1 MLPRRG
7 RGPRRK
13 CKRLQAAGWKRFQ
26 LDKNF
31 FDEYLVFKNCFDQ
44 FETFLFGALQSEKIR
59 VNHELND
66 DEIINTLKKFVKQ
79 KKDNIEEYTNYGKDD
94 VVADL
99 KREVELVS
107 KYLPEE
113 LSEDEINKG
122 LDEIFAKVQPTS
134 IKDMGKLMAEAN
146 TLFGV
151 KADKSLVSKL
161 IKDRLI

>member
-1 MLPRRG
+1 MDIV
-7 RGPRRK
+7 K
-13 CKRLQAAGWKRFQ
+13 NIDADIVSFMKNQ
-26 LDKNF
+26 DKAN
-31 FDEYLVFKNCFDQ
+31 LTTLRMAKN
-44 FETFLFGALQSEKIR
+44 ALQSEKIR

-79 KKDNIEEYTNYGKDD
+79 KKDNIEEYTKYGKDD
-94 VVADL
+94 IVNDL

-113 LSEDEINKG
+113 LSEEEINKG
-122 LDEIFAKVQPTS
+122 LDEIFAKVNPTS

>member
-1 MLPRRG
+1 MDIV
-7 RGPRRK
+7 K
-13 CKRLQAAGWKRFQ
+13 NIDADIVSFMKNQ
-26 LDKNF
+26 DKAN
-31 FDEYLVFKNCFDQ
+31 LTTLRMAKN
-44 FETFLFGALQSEKIR
+44 ALQSEKIR

-79 KKDNIEEYTNYGKDD
+79 KKDNIEEYTKYGKDD
-94 VVADL
+94 IVNDL

-113 LSEDEINKG
+113 LSEEEINKG
-122 LDEIFAKVQPTS
+122 LDEIFAKVNPTS

-146 TLFGV
+146 ALFGV

>member
-1 MLPRRG
+1 MDIV
-7 RGPRRK
+7 K
-13 CKRLQAAGWKRFQ
+13 NIDADIVSFMKNQ
-26 LDKNF
+26 DKAN
-31 FDEYLVFKNCFDQ
+31 LTTLRMAKN
-44 FETFLFGALQSEKIR
+44 ALQSEKIR

-79 KKDNIEEYTNYGKDD
+79 KKDNIEEYTKYGKDD
-94 VVADL
+94 IVNDL

-122 LDEIFAKVQPTS
+122 LDEIFAKVNPTS

>member
-1 MLPRRG
+1 MKAYMKKRDINNEFIPVLAEDDTIPTYG
-7 RGPRRK
+7 KEKLIETTLEK
-13 CKRLQAAGWKRFQ
+13 CK
-26 LDKNF
+26 N
-31 FDEYLVFKNCFDQ
+31 
-44 FETFLFGALQSEKIR
+44 ALQSEKIR

-79 KKDNIEEYTNYGKDD
+79 KKDNIEEYTKYGKDD
-94 VVADL
+94 IVNDL

-113 LSEDEINKG
+113 LSEEEINKG
-122 LDEIFAKVQPTS
+122 LDEIFAKVNPTS

-151 KADKSLVSKL
+151 RADKSLVSKL

>member
-1 MLPRRG
+1 MDIV
-7 RGPRRK
+7 K
-13 CKRLQAAGWKRFQ
+13 NIDADIVSFMKNQ
-26 LDKNF
+26 DKAN
-31 FDEYLVFKNCFDQ
+31 LTTLRMAKN
-44 FETFLFGALQSEKIR
+44 ALQSEKIR

-79 KKDNIEEYTNYGKDD
+79 KKDNIEEYTKYGKDD
-94 VVADL
+94 IVNDL

-113 LSEDEINKG
+113 LSEEEINKG
-122 LDEIFAKVQPTS
+122 LDEIFARVNPTS

>member
-1 MLPRRG
+1 MDIV
-7 RGPRRK
+7 K
-13 CKRLQAAGWKRFQ
+13 NIDADIVSFMKNQ
-26 LDKNF
+26 DKAN
-31 FDEYLVFKNCFDQ
+31 LTTLRMAKN
-44 FETFLFGALQSEKIR
+44 ALQSEKIR

-79 KKDNIEEYTNYGKDD
+79 KKDNIEEYTKYGKDD
-94 VVADL
+94 IVKDL

-113 LSEDEINKG
+113 LSEEEINKG
-122 LDEIFAKVQPTS
+122 LDEIFAKVNPTS

>member
-1 MLPRRG
+1 MDIV
-7 RGPRRK
+7 K
-13 CKRLQAAGWKRFQ
+13 NIDADIVSFMKAQ
-26 LDKNF
+26 DKAN
-31 FDEYLVFKNCFDQ
+31 LTTLRMAKN
-44 FETFLFGALQSEKIR
+44 ALQSEKIR

-79 KKDNIEEYTNYGKDD
+79 KKDNIEEYSKYGKDD
-94 VVADL
+94 IVNDL

-122 LDEIFAKVQPTS
+122 LDEIFAKVNPTS

>member
-1 MLPRRG
+1 MEIVKLIDADIVAFM
-7 RGPRRK
+7 K
-13 CKRLQAAGWKRFQ
+13 AQ
-26 LDKNF
+26 DKAN
-31 FDEYLVFKNCFDQ
+31 LTTLRMAKN
-44 FETFLFGALQSEKIR
+44 ALQSEKIR
-59 VNHELND
+59 VNHELSE

-79 KKDNIEEYTNYGKDD
+79 KKDNIEEYTKYGKDEI
-94 VVADL
+94 VADL

-113 LSEDEINKG
+113 LSEEDINKG
-122 LDEIFAKVQPTS
+122 LDEIFAKVNPTS

-146 TLFGV
+146 TMFGV

>member
-1 MLPRRG
+1 MDIVKLIDEDI
-7 RGPRRK
+7 K
-13 CKRLQAAGWKRFQ
+13 SFMKAQ
-26 LDKNF
+26 DKAN
-31 FDEYLVFKNCFDQ
+31 LTTLRMAKN
-44 FETFLFGALQSEKIR
+44 ALQSEKIK

-79 KKDNIEEYTNYGKDD
+79 KKDNIEEYTKYGKEDI
-94 VVADL
+94 VKDL
-99 KREVELVS
+99 QREVDLVS

-113 LSEDEINKG
+113 LSEEEINKG
-122 LDEIFAKVQPTS
+122 LDEIFAKVNPTS

-151 KADKSLVSKL
+151 KADKSMVSKL

>member
-1 MLPRRG
+1 MDIV
-7 RGPRRK
+7 K
-13 CKRLQAAGWKRFQ
+13 NIDADIVSFMKNQ
-26 LDKNF
+26 DKAN
-31 FDEYLVFKNCFDQ
+31 LTTLRMAKN
-44 FETFLFGALQSEKIR
+44 ALQSEKIR

-79 KKDNIEEYTNYGKDD
+79 KKDNIEEYTKYGKDD
-94 VVADL
+94 IVNDL

-113 LSEDEINKG
+113 LSEEEINKG
-122 LDEIFAKVQPTS
+122 LDEIFARVNPTS
-134 IKDMGKLMAEAN
+134 IKDMGRLMAEAN

>member
-1 MLPRRG
+1 MDIV
-7 RGPRRK
+7 K
-13 CKRLQAAGWKRFQ
+13 NIDADIVSFMKNQ
-26 LDKNF
+26 DKAN
-31 FDEYLVFKNCFDQ
+31 LTTLRMAKN
-44 FETFLFGALQSEKIR
+44 ALQSEKIR

-79 KKDNIEEYTNYGKDD
+79 KKDNIEEYTKYGKDD
-94 VVADL
+94 IVNDL

-113 LSEDEINKG
+113 LSEELINKG
-122 LDEIFAKVQPTS
+122 LDEIFAKVNPTS

>member
-1 MLPRRG
+1 MDIV
-7 RGPRRK
+7 K
-13 CKRLQAAGWKRFQ
+13 NIDADIVSFMKNQ
-26 LDKNF
+26 DKAN
-31 FDEYLVFKNCFDQ
+31 LTTLRMAKN
-44 FETFLFGALQSEKIR
+44 ALQSEKIR

-79 KKDNIEEYTNYGKDD
+79 KKDNIEEYTKYGKDD
-94 VVADL
+94 IVNDL

-113 LSEDEINKG
+113 LSEEEINKG
-122 LDEIFAKVQPTS
+122 LDEIFAKVNPTS
-134 IKDMGKLMAEAN
+134 IKDMGRLMAEAN

>member
-1 MLPRRG
+1 MDIV
-7 RGPRRK
+7 K
-13 CKRLQAAGWKRFQ
+13 NIDADIVSFMKNQ
-26 LDKNF
+26 DKAN
-31 FDEYLVFKNCFDQ
+31 LTTLRMAKN
-44 FETFLFGALQSEKIR
+44 ALQSEKIR

-79 KKDNIEEYTNYGKDD
+79 KKDNIEEYTKYGKDD
-94 VVADL
+94 IVNDL

-113 LSEDEINKG
+113 LSEEDINKG
-122 LDEIFAKVQPTS
+122 LDEIFAKVNPTS

>member
-1 MLPRRG
+1 MNIV
-7 RGPRRK
+7 K
-13 CKRLQAAGWKRFQ
+13 NIDADIVSFMKAQ
-26 LDKNF
+26 DKAN
-31 FDEYLVFKNCFDQ
+31 LTTLRMAKN
-44 FETFLFGALQSEKIR
+44 ALQSEKIR

-79 KKDNIEEYTNYGKDD
+79 KKDNIEEYSKYGKDD
-94 VVADL
+94 IVNDL

-122 LDEIFAKVQPTS
+122 LDEIFAKVNPTS

>member
-1 MLPRRG
+1 MNIV
-7 RGPRRK
+7 K
-13 CKRLQAAGWKRFQ
+13 NIDADIVSFMKAQ
-26 LDKNF
+26 DKAN
-31 FDEYLVFKNCFDQ
+31 LTTLRMAKN
-44 FETFLFGALQSEKIR
+44 ALQSEKIR

-79 KKDNIEEYTNYGKDD
+79 KKDNIEEYSKYGKDD
-94 VVADL
+94 IVNDL

-122 LDEIFAKVQPTS
+122 LDEIFAKVNPTS

-151 KADKSLVSKL
+151 RADKSLVSKL

>member
-1 MLPRRG
+1 MDIV
-7 RGPRRK
+7 K
-13 CKRLQAAGWKRFQ
+13 NIDADIVSFMKNQ
-26 LDKNF
+26 DKAN
-31 FDEYLVFKNCFDQ
+31 LTTLRMAKN
-44 FETFLFGALQSEKIR
+44 ALQSEKIR

-79 KKDNIEEYTNYGKDD
+79 KKDNIEEYTKYGKEDI
-94 VVADL
+94 VNDL

-113 LSEDEINKG
+113 LSEEEINKG
-122 LDEIFAKVQPTS
+122 LDEIFAKVNPTS

>member
-1 MLPRRG
+1 MDIV
-7 RGPRRK
+7 K
-13 CKRLQAAGWKRFQ
+13 NIDADIVSFMKAQ
-26 LDKNF
+26 DKAN
-31 FDEYLVFKNCFDQ
+31 LTTLRMAKN
-44 FETFLFGALQSEKIR
+44 ALQSEKIR

-79 KKDNIEEYTNYGKDD
+79 KKDNIEEYSKYGKDD
-94 VVADL
+94 IVNDL

-122 LDEIFAKVQPTS
+122 LDEIFAKVNPTS

-151 KADKSLVSKL
+151 RADKSLVSKL

>member
-1 MLPRRG
+1 MDIV
-7 RGPRRK
+7 K
-13 CKRLQAAGWKRFQ
+13 NIDADIVSFMKNQ
-26 LDKNF
+26 DKAN
-31 FDEYLVFKNCFDQ
+31 LTTLRMAKN
-44 FETFLFGALQSEKIR
+44 ALQSEKIR

-79 KKDNIEEYTNYGKDD
+79 KKDNIEEYTKYGKDD
-94 VVADL
+94 IVNNL

-122 LDEIFAKVQPTS
+122 LDEIFAKVNPTS

-146 TLFGV
+146 ALFGV

>member
-1 MLPRRG
+1 MDIV
-7 RGPRRK
+7 K
-13 CKRLQAAGWKRFQ
+13 NIDADIVSFMKNQ
-26 LDKNF
+26 DKAN
-31 FDEYLVFKNCFDQ
+31 LTTLRMAKN
-44 FETFLFGALQSEKIR
+44 ALQSEKIR

-79 KKDNIEEYTNYGKDD
+79 KKDNIEEYTKYGKDD
-94 VVADL
+94 IVNDL

-107 KYLPEE
+107 KYLPDE
-113 LSEDEINKG
+113 LSEEEINKG
-122 LDEIFAKVQPTS
+122 LDEIFAKVNPTS

-151 KADKSLVSKL
+151 KADKSLVSKI

>member
-1 MLPRRG
+1 MDIV
-7 RGPRRK
+7 K
-13 CKRLQAAGWKRFQ
+13 NIDADIVSFMKNQ
-26 LDKNF
+26 DKAN
-31 FDEYLVFKNCFDQ
+31 LTTLRMAKN
-44 FETFLFGALQSEKIR
+44 ALQSEKIR

-79 KKDNIEEYTNYGKDD
+79 KKDNIEEYTKYGKDD
-94 VVADL
+94 IVNDL

-122 LDEIFAKVQPTS
+122 LDEIFAKVNPTS
-134 IKDMGKLMAEAN
+134 IKDMGRLMAEAN

>member
-1 MLPRRG
+1 MDIV
-7 RGPRRK
+7 K
-13 CKRLQAAGWKRFQ
+13 NIDADIVSFMKNQ
-26 LDKNF
+26 DKAN
-31 FDEYLVFKNCFDQ
+31 LTTLRMAKN
-44 FETFLFGALQSEKIR
+44 ALQSEKIR

-79 KKDNIEEYTNYGKDD
+79 KKDNIEEYTKYGKDD
-94 VVADL
+94 IVNDL

-122 LDEIFAKVQPTS
+122 LDEIFAKVNPTS

-146 TLFGV
+146 ALFGV

>member
-1 MLPRRG
+1 MNIVKLIDEDIV
-7 RGPRRK
+7 K
-13 CKRLQAAGWKRFQ
+13 FMKEQ
-26 LDKNF
+26 DKAN
-31 FDEYLVFKNCFDQ
+31 LTTLRMAKN
-44 FETFLFGALQSEKIR
+44 ALQSEKIR
-59 VNHELND
+59 VNHELSE
-66 DEIINTLKKFVKQ
+66 DEILNTLKKFVKQ
-79 KKDNIEEYTNYGKDD
+79 KKDNIEEYKSYGKDEI
-94 VVADL
+94 VADL
-99 KREVELVS
+99 QREVELVS

-113 LSEDEINKG
+113 MSEEEINKG

>member
-1 MLPRRG
+1 MDIV
-7 RGPRRK
+7 K
-13 CKRLQAAGWKRFQ
+13 NIDADIVSFMKNQ
-26 LDKNF
+26 DKAN
-31 FDEYLVFKNCFDQ
+31 LTTLRMAKN
-44 FETFLFGALQSEKIR
+44 ALQSEKIR
-59 VNHELND
+59 VNHELNG

-79 KKDNIEEYTNYGKDD
+79 KKDNIEEYTKYGKDD
-94 VVADL
+94 IVNNL

-122 LDEIFAKVQPTS
+122 LDEIFAKVNPTS